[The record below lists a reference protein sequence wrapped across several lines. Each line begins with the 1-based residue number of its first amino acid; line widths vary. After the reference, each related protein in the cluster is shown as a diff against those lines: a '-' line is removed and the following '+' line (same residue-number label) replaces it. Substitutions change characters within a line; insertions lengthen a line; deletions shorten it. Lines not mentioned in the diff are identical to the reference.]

1 MAQAQ
6 IQVCLPSFDG
16 TLDLLL
22 RAVLQERLDILAVS
36 LTHVTQQYL
45 LQVRAQAIIDP
56 VALADLVAIGARLLF
71 IKSRTLLPSPAR
83 REAEIEDPI
92 DDLQNLLNEY
102 RHFHTA
108 AGLLRTRE
116 EESCRAF
123 PRLVAYPLPIADK
136 DTAVAPILPARL
148 LDLFL
153 EALNR
158 DVETSVTALA
168 GELITIRDTIDQVM
182 AALQADGPLGFLA
195 LIRGCSSR
203 LEIVVRF
210 IAILHLI
217 KEGLVIAV
225 QPMPF
230 GDILLERN
238 CSSQGA

>member
-1 MAQAQ
+1 MAQAP
-6 IQVCLPSFDG
+6 IQLCLPSFDG

-22 RAVLQERLDILAVS
+22 RTVEQDRLDIVAVS
-36 LTHVTQQYL
+36 LTQVVQQYL
-45 LQVRAQAIIDP
+45 LQVRARTIVDP

-71 IKSRTLLPSPAR
+71 IKSRTLLPSPTR
-83 REAEIEDPI
+83 MEPEIEDPA

-102 RHFHTA
+102 RHFHAA

-116 EESCRAF
+116 EESYRAF
-123 PRLVAYPLPIADK
+123 PRLVAYPQPVAGRDA
-136 DTAVAPILPARL
+136 AVASILPARL

-158 DVETSVTALA
+158 ELATSVTALA
-168 GELITIRDTIDQVM
+168 GDSITIRDTIDQVM
-182 AALQADGPLGFLA
+182 AALQASGPLGFLR
-195 LIRGCSSR
+195 LITGCSSR
-203 LEIVVRF
+203 LEIVVMF
-210 IAILHLI
+210 IAVLHLI

-238 CSSQGA
+238 CSS